1 MIMLVEDDASVRV
14 LLERRLRTAGY
25 FVVSFGSAVE
35 ALAAL
40 AKETP
45 ALVLMDV
52 GLPGLDGVEAC
63 KRVAAEYPDVPVVLV
78 TSRAEVQD
86 RITGLDAGAR
96 DYISK
101 PFAPR
106 ELLARV
112 KAILREAALRETA
125 QQRAK
130 ALESLALI
138 DPLTRISNRRY
149 LELRYAEELM
159 RSVRYE
165 RPLSCLMVDVDDFKA
180 INDNYGHAGGDS
192 VLVAIA
198 NLLQSSLRAADTL
211 VRYGGEEFV
220 IVMPETELSG
230 ALVAAHRICS
240 RIAGAEIGPA
250 RLHVTVSIGA
260 ASGATE
266 DLLVRADQAMYTA
279 KRAGKNRVETWAGS
293 PTP

>member
-1 MIMLVEDDASVRV
+1 
-14 LLERRLRTAGY
+14 
-25 FVVSFGSAVE
+25 
-35 ALAAL
+35 
-40 AKETP
+40 
-45 ALVLMDV
+45 
-52 GLPGLDGVEAC
+52 
-63 KRVAAEYPDVPVVLV
+63 
-78 TSRAEVQD
+78 
-86 RITGLDAGAR
+86 
-96 DYISK
+96 
-101 PFAPR
+101 
-106 ELLARV
+106 
-112 KAILREAALRETA
+112 
-125 QQRAK
+125 
-130 ALESLALI
+130 
-138 DPLTRISNRRY
+138 
-149 LELRYAEELM
+149 
-159 RSVRYE
+159 
-165 RPLSCLMVDVDDFKA
+165 MVDVDDFKA